1 MKILICD
8 DDISVINV
16 IEKQIDWTSLDIDT
30 ILRAYNGTVAKEII
44 EAERPNLILCDIEMP
59 QSDGISVLKYVYNS
73 GIPTEFMFLTCYE
86 SFEYAREAVRYGAK
100 NYLTKPLDLKELYEA
115 LQTMVA
121 SAWKKTAEANRD
133 AESKNREAA
142 STNQVLSS
150 LKDGICGTDEK
161 KINEVLE
168 QEHFP
173 YRAESLWR
181 ILCLSADMT
190 KGLDSGWDKGMMR
203 YGLRSIAQEEI
214 ADRSDFSYLLV
225 DSGEK
230 LEYLLQFVPA
240 EKYTENEL
248 ESRCR
253 RFIRV
258 CEKQMNVSPVCL
270 IGDVIRL
277 SQTAEIYPRIRR
289 RAKKLHLSYGKVFLL
304 RDTDTQNAEDAMEV
318 SADTSL
324 DEKTILQYLK
334 LQQKEKFVES
344 VDKSVQAI
352 IKKGKNTEQ
361 KLDQMHQDLLQTFYS
376 CLRDNHIQAHVLF
389 QDETL
394 RELDENA
401 ERTGEDMISFAS
413 YLFEKSSEALHVFDE
428 SSDVI
433 GSVKKYISEH
443 FKEDIDRNGIA
454 SVAFITPNYLSKRFR
469 IEIGMSLRE
478 YINQLRIEEAKRLL
492 LSTNLSV
499 SDIAVEVGYDNISYF
514 STVFRKLCGV
524 SPVDWRG

>member
-1 MKILICD
+1 
-8 DDISVINV
+8 
-16 IEKQIDWTSLDIDT
+16 
-30 ILRAYNGTVAKEII
+30 
-44 EAERPNLILCDIEMP
+44 
-59 QSDGISVLKYVYNS
+59 
-73 GIPTEFMFLTCYE
+73 
-86 SFEYAREAVRYGAK
+86 
-100 NYLTKPLDLKELYEA
+100 
-115 LQTMVA
+115 
-121 SAWKKTAEANRD
+121 
-133 AESKNREAA
+133 
-142 STNQVLSS
+142 
-150 LKDGICGTDEK
+150 
-161 KINEVLE
+161 
-168 QEHFP
+168 
-173 YRAESLWR
+173 
-181 ILCLSADMT
+181 
-190 KGLDSGWDKGMMR
+190 
-203 YGLRSIAQEEI
+203 
-214 ADRSDFSYLLV
+214 
-225 DSGEK
+225 
-230 LEYLLQFVPA
+230 
-240 EKYTENEL
+240 
-248 ESRCR
+248 
-253 RFIRV
+253 
-258 CEKQMNVSPVCL
+258 
-270 IGDVIRL
+270 
-277 SQTAEIYPRIRR
+277 
-289 RAKKLHLSYGKVFLL
+289 
-304 RDTDTQNAEDAMEV
+304 MEV
-318 SADTSL
+318 SADKSL
-324 DEKTILQYLK
+324 DEKKILQYLK